1 MEVPVYNLSGEII
14 RQIDISDDVFAVPF
28 NEALVHQAMV
38 RHLANARQG
47 TASTKTRGQV
57 SGSSRKPFRQKGTGN
72 ARAGSVKSPLRRG
85 GGIVFGPHPRD
96 YRQDM
101 PKRMRQKAI
110 RCLLS
115 KKASDGELM
124 VLDGLEM
131 AEPKTREMAR
141 ILGVLG
147 IDAPA
152 LIAMQP
158 PAENVAKS
166 VRNIEG
172 ISTTPVNLLNV
183 VVMLSCRKLLMTE
196 AAVRQVE
203 SLWGNG
209 SPEEPEH
216 ASL

>member
-1 MEVPVYNLSGEII
+1 MEIPVYSLSGEIV
-14 RQIDISDDVFAVPF
+14 RQIDVSDDVFAVPF
-28 NEALVHQAMV
+28 SEALVHQAMV

-47 TASTKTRGQV
+47 NANTKTRAQV

-72 ARAGSVKSPLRRG
+72 ARAGSIKSPLRRG
-85 GGIVFGPHPRD
+85 GGVVFGPHPRS

-115 KKASDGELM
+115 KKANDGELM

-131 AEPKTREMAR
+131 KEPKTKEMAR

-147 IDAPA
+147 VGAPA
-152 LIAMQP
+152 LIALQQSQD
-158 PAENVAKS
+158 NVVKS
-166 VRNIEG
+166 VRNLEG
-172 ISTTPVNLLNV
+172 IKTTPANLLNV
-183 VVMLSCRKLLMTE
+183 VAVLSCGKLLMTE

-203 SLWGNG
+203 ALWGKK
-209 SPEEPEH
+209 S
-216 ASL
+216 A